1 MGSSLLPIS
10 FFFLK
15 CKFLSSY
22 PECRARHT
30 KAELRQRRCSVN
42 GAKGFCCSD
51 NAVVNANRLSG
62 SIAKEKEK
70 QDHIDEIDDYD
81 YYDLGIKSGGSNSG
95 PKKWV
100 IWNNNMDARS
110 KI

>member
-1 MGSSLLPIS
+1 M
-10 FFFLK
+10 
-15 CKFLSSY
+15 
-22 PECRARHT
+22 
-30 KAELRQRRCSVN
+30 RQRRCSVN